1 MNTVLLTEE
10 EQLLKNAVKDF
21 ADQQL
26 APRAADLD
34 QSQAFPWDNVK
45 GLADMGPG
53 EGLPLQQ
60 NHGQALTRHHGGD
73 GAAPGSAANDHNVGA

>member
-34 QSQAFPWDNVK
+34 QSQEFPWDNFK
-45 GLADMGPG
+45 GLADMGLL
-53 EGLPLQQ
+53 GLTIDQEY
-60 NHGQALTRHHGGD
+60 GGSGGTTRQLVLVVQEI
-73 GAAPGSAANDHNVGA
+73 ARA